1 MPKSQLRKA
10 ALPDNPTKDE
20 PMNSDLRIY
29 HLQDW
34 GELFPTI
41 RRAREVL
48 GGGPVWYRGHTN
60 PHFLLVPSLFR
71 GGISD
76 PAATAAERT
85 AFESFE
91 RLAPRFGLAQ
101 KRDWHTLVDM
111 QHYGLPTRLLDW
123 TSVLGLAVFFATS
136 RYRPSRDDEAEFSL
150 YLLNPAR
157 LNAKGGR
164 AEIYSSEND
173 FFSYKLIY
181 WEHKPFVPTHPIAL
195 ETPFV
200 NERIYAQR
208 GLFTVHSDEMP
219 LDESSTSA
227 LCKIVL
233 SPLCTRAAR
242 EFLDHANINEVTV
255 FPDVQGLV
263 AYVRSQMFLR

>member
-1 MPKSQLRKA
+1 MSSELRVYNVTSWA
-10 ALPDNPTKDE
+10 
-20 PMNSDLRIY
+20 
-29 HLQDW
+29 
-34 GELFPTI
+34 ELFEAV
-41 RRAREVL
+41 RDARATL
-48 GGGPVWYRGHTN
+48 GGTDVWFRGHTDAK
-60 PHFLLVPSLFR
+60 FLLLPSLFR
-71 GGISD
+71 ALSRASALD
-76 PAATAAERT
+76 AERK
-85 AFESFE
+85 AFEVFE
-91 RLAPRFGLAQ
+91 RLAPRFAIQQ

-111 QHYGLPTRLLDW
+111 QHYGIPTRLMDW

-136 RYRPSRDDEAEFSL
+136 TYRPSRNDENHFSI
-150 YLLNPAR
+150 YVLNPSK

-173 FFSYKLIY
+173 YFSYKSIY

-200 NERIYAQR
+200 NDRIYAQR
-208 GLFTVHSDEMP
+208 GLFTVHNNETP
-219 LDESSTSA
+219 LDEQSGHA

-233 SPLCTRAAR
+233 SPSCTPAAR
-242 EFLDHANINEVTV
+242 EFLEHSNINEVTV